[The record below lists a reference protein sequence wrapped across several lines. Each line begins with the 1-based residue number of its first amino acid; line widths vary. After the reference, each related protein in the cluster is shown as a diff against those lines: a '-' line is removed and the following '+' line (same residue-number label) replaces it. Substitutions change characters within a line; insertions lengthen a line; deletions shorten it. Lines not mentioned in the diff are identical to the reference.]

1 MLNAVSE
8 TAIITLKSRVIES
21 AKENALIKDPMG
33 KLLYESLLEK
43 LNEDV
48 KNRIIK
54 RKLSGVLTAHI
65 AIRGRK
71 YDDYTSD
78 FLKKHPD
85 GLVVNLGCGFDTR
98 YWRVG
103 INKDNYIELDL
114 PEVIKAKQELL
125 GNQLEYRT
133 IGESIFEMGWINEVK
148 SLKASQ
154 VLFIAEGLLMY
165 LPEGE
170 VINLFKNLADNFSE
184 SEFVFEVVNK
194 KYTKGLNKK
203 MVEMKIKRSIGSDAG
218 SSYNFGVVNSKEV
231 EGYHSGLKV
240 VEEWSYFES
249 EDLKPAILKIFRKFK
264 TFTRTQWTMRAIING

>member
-1 MLNAVSE
+1 MLNSVSE

-21 AKENALIKDPMG
+21 AKENGIIKDPMG
-33 KLLYESLLEK
+33 KLLYESLLEN

-54 RKLSGVLTAHI
+54 RKMSSVLSAHI
-65 AIRGRK
+65 AIRGKK

-78 FLKKHPD
+78 FLKRNPD
-85 GLVVNLGCGFDTR
+85 GLVVSLGCGFDTR

-114 PEVIKAKQELL
+114 PEVIKTKQELL

-133 IGESIFEMGWINEVK
+133 ISDSILEMGWMNEVK
-148 SLKASQ
+148 SLKDRH

-165 LPEGE
+165 LPEEE

-194 KYTKGLNKK
+194 KYTKGFNKK
-203 MVEMKIKRSIGSDAG
+203 MVEMKMKKSAGNDAG

-231 EGYHSGLKV
+231 EGYHPGLKV

-249 EDLKPAILKIFRKFK
+249 EDLEPAILRMFGKFK
-264 TFTRTQWTMRAIING
+264 TFTRTQWTMKAVING